1 MSPTEEGEMAHADP
15 SMHEHE
21 WRASQNMPPLSR
33 EDFISIAVAGLGT
46 AAVILIAV
54 VSAGGEHGNYS
65 AVTIARTLIATG
77 ILLINMANVVGIL
90 FFESVDYHGS
100 FQHFLARLSTYGTIG
115 AIIVSL
121 AIGLL

>member
-1 MSPTEEGEMAHADP
+1 MAHADP
-15 SMHEHE
+15 SLHEHE

-33 EDFISIAVAGLGT
+33 EDMVSIAIAGLGT
-46 AAVILIAV
+46 AAVVLIALI
-54 VSAGGEHGNYS
+54 SAGGEHGHYS

-90 FFESVDYHGS
+90 FFESVDYHGP

-115 AIIVSL
+115 AIVVSL